1 MTNNDLLSVIE
12 GIKANWPED
21 ERDSV
26 SIAYS
31 GSKVEYEGEVWY
43 EITVADGT
51 FQDTNWYALLPGNAP
66 DEVAM
71 YEPERLDP
79 SDRIPEIDA
88 KLA

>member
-1 MTNNDLLSVIE
+1 MASNDLLSVIE

-26 SIAYS
+26 TIAYS
-31 GSKVEYEGEVWY
+31 GSKVEYEGEIWY

-51 FQDTNWYALLPGNAP
+51 FQATDWYAILDNEG
-66 DEVAM
+66 VAL
-71 YEPERLDP
+71 YEPDRLDP

>member
-43 EITVADGT
+43 EITVADGSW
-51 FQDTNWYALLPGNAP
+51 QETNWYAILDNDG
-66 DEVAM
+66 VAM
-71 YEPERLDP
+71 YEPERLASD
-79 SDRIPEIDA
+79 DRIPEIDA
-88 KLA
+88 KLV

>member
-43 EITVADGT
+43 EITVADGSS
-51 FQDTNWYALLPGNAP
+51 QDTNWYAILDDAG
-66 DEVAM
+66 VAM
-71 YEPERLDP
+71 YEPERLAAD
-79 SDRIPEIDA
+79 DRIPEIDA
-88 KLA
+88 KLV